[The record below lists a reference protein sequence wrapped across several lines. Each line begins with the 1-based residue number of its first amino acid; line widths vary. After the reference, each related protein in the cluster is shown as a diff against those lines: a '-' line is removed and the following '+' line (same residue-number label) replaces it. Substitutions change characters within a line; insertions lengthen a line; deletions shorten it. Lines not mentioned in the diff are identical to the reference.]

1 MGFLPILRAGAHE
14 RMPSKVAR
22 IREARPM
29 AEIEAPDQP
38 DPVIASELSLKKALG
53 PVSLIMIGI
62 GSIIG
67 AGIFVYAGHAAA
79 ANAGPAV
86 LVSFAIAGVGCL
98 FSGLCYAEFASM
110 IPESGSSYTY
120 AYATMGRFMAWFI
133 GWNMVLEYGV
143 SASGVAAGWSGY
155 FVSFLQHMGIAFPA
169 AFSTAPL
176 EGHGITDLHLTGAI
190 INLPAVVLIVA
201 LTTLL
206 VVGVRETARFNNV
219 MVLLKVGIVL
229 LLILFGLPFVTAS
242 HFTPFIPPNTG
253 QYGHFGFSGILAGA
267 AIAFFAFIGFEAVS
281 VAASECKNAQRDLPI
296 GILGSLAICA
306 VLYILVAI
314 VLIGIADWRTLDVP
328 DPMSFAVGKVPQ
340 LGWLVQWVNVAAMA
354 GLGTVVFTS
363 LYGQTRVFYS
373 MARDGF
379 LPPAFSAVHKR
390 FQTPH
395 RGTII
400 VGVVAALLAA
410 AFPFDVLADLVSIG
424 TLFAFVA
431 VCAGIM
437 ILRVT
442 TPKAVRK
449 FRTPWVWFTAPAGI
463 FICGVMMFS
472 LSDGTKW
479 RLVVWTAIGLVIYFV
494 YGVWHAAPSKWKVKN
509 EG

>member
-1 MGFLPILRAGAHE
+1 
-14 RMPSKVAR
+14 
-22 IREARPM
+22 M
-29 AEIEAPDQP
+29 AEKQTDLTQP
-38 DPVIASELSLKKALG
+38 DPVVASELSLNRALG

-67 AGIFVYAGHAAA
+67 AGIFVYAGTAAA
-79 ANAGPAV
+79 VHAGPAV
-86 LVSFAIAGVGCL
+86 LLSFAFAGVGCL

-155 FVSFLQHMGIAFPA
+155 FLSFLAHLGIKFPA
-169 AFSTAPL
+169 VFASAPL
-176 EGHGITDLHLTGAI
+176 EGHGVTDLHFTGAVV
-190 INLPAVVLIVA
+190 NLPAVVLIVA

-206 VVGVRETARFNNV
+206 VVGVRESARFNNV

-229 LLILFGLPFVTAS
+229 VVILFGLPFVTAA

-253 QYGHFGFSGILAGA
+253 SYGHFGISGILSGA

-281 VAASECKNAQRDLPI
+281 VAAQECKNPQRDLPI
-296 GILGSLAICA
+296 GILGSLAVCSA
-306 VLYILVAI
+306 LYILVAV
-314 VLIGIADWRTLDVP
+314 VLIGVADWRTLDVP
-328 DPMSFAVGKVPQ
+328 DPMSFAIGKVPA
-340 LGWLVQWVNVAAMA
+340 LKWLVQWVNVAALA

-363 LYGQTRVFYS
+363 LYGQTRVFYC

-379 LPPAFSAVHKR
+379 LPPAFSAVHQR
-390 FQTPH
+390 FHTPH

-400 VGVVAALLAA
+400 IGVIAALLAA
-410 AFPFDVLADLVSIG
+410 IFPFDVLADLVSIG
-424 TLFAFVA
+424 TLLAFVA
-431 VCAGIM
+431 VCLGIM

-442 TPKAVRK
+442 TPKAERK
-449 FRTPWVWFTAPAGI
+449 FRTPLVWLTAPAGI
-463 FICGVMMFS
+463 GVCGVMMYS
-472 LSDGTKW
+472 LSDGTW
-479 RLVVWTAIGLVIYFV
+479 VRLGVWTAIGLVIYFV
-494 YGVWHAAPSKWKVKN
+494 YGRRYAAPSKWTVRN
-509 EG
+509 GD